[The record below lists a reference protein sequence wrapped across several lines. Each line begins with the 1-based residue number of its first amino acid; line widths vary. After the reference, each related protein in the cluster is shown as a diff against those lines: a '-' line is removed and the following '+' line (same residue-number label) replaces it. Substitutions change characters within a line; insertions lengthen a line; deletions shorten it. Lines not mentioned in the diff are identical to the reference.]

1 VGGALSARARECVC
15 AEFGEGAAV
24 AQRIAGLADVAAVG
38 DEQDVHLIAVGRPDH
53 LLQEGVRCFRVA
65 GVWDQPDAYGDA
77 VDVRIDWED
86 GHAEGE
92 EQDAV
97 GGFRADTFEVHEI
110 VIGPLRGDVLEEL
123 EIDFSA
129 VGLDVAEDVLDA
141 RGLDAAQ
148 AAGADGFFHVVEGRS
163 HDLVPGGELF
173 PEAAVCRGAVSI
185 GGILREDGVD
195 EDVDGGS
202 PSAARS
208 RAIHAAQEGQRAAH
222 FRPQLCGVSHEA
234 GSIGMPASVSQSVN
248 RGLAGGV
255 YASVAGPGGVSG
267 ASCVQA
273 AVMSGGCAI

>member
-1 VGGALSARARECVC
+1 
-15 AEFGEGAAV
+15 V

-38 DEQDVHLIAVGRPDH
+38 DEQDVHHIAVGRPDH
-53 LLQEGVRCFRVA
+53 LLQQAVRFFRPA
-65 GVWDQPDAYGDA
+65 GVWDRPDAYGDA

-86 GHAEGE
+86 GHAERE
-92 EQDAV
+92 EQDAI
-97 GGFRADTFEVHEI
+97 GGFRADTFEVHQI
-110 VIGPLRGDVLEEL
+110 VMGLLMGHVLEEL
-123 EIDFSA
+123 EVDFSA
-129 VGLDVAEDVLDA
+129 VGLDLPEDVLNA
-141 RGLDAAQ
+141 RGLNAAQ
-148 AAGADGFFHVVEGRS
+148 AADADGFFHIVEGRS
-163 HDLVPGGELF
+163 QDLVPGGELS
-173 PEAAVCRGAVSI
+173 PEPAVCCGAVGI

-234 GSIGMPASVSQSVN
+234 GSIGLPASVSQSVN

-255 YASVAGPGGVSG
+255 YASVAAPGGVSG